1 MAPRC
6 RRRSV
11 AESEIDARWES
22 WTEDATVAVAAQ
34 LDQTDTAWRLYTF
47 LPMQN
52 SPSPFAARAGSAVHG
67 LRSDSSVTGPRLP
80 AGPAPNISFTASQ

>member
-52 SPSPFAARAGSAVHG
+52 SPSPFAARGVGSSRPAFG
-67 LRSDSSVTGPRLP
+67 LVGDRPKATG
-80 AGPAPNISFTASQ
+80 GPGA